1 LKKLLLIFLLIISSV
16 QAQNNSLFWEIS
28 GNGLSKNSYLYGTM
42 HVNEKV
48 SFHLS
53 DLFFKN
59 LLAADIVANESN
71 PETWGDLNNLMKNKY
86 SDTYS
91 NNYRSNPQYSEFYL
105 FPTEKE
111 TIKTIFV
118 NDNTFFRNMLSG
130 VEGDQADFQENTVLD
145 MFIFQTG
152 KKYKK
157 KITGLE
163 DAKES
168 MLSLLQ
174 MMDDDARPKEENKLL
189 LMKIV
194 KNRNPT
200 EVMKEYY
207 REKDIVMLDS
217 IYKLMFSKKAHD
229 LLIVNRNIIM
239 TKSIDSIAKTGSL
252 FSAVGAA
259 HLAGKDGIIALL
271 RQKGYTVKP
280 IIDVFTEKG
289 KNQKKDIE
297 AYFPNPNFVV
307 TNTDDGMISLPLYKK
322 TVEENKNLGSPDFT
336 NGGAI
341 NIKRIPLNQFLKKD
355 NDVYQPKSL
364 DSLFFE
370 KIAGDI
376 IQKKYFEQ
384 ENYSGYDIKN
394 ITKTGNNQRSKFFIT
409 PLEIISV
416 SMNGPTNYVR
426 QYENEVFENI
436 KIKSFKTN
444 WEKIKPK
451 KGGFEIELPA
461 FNFVFGNSTEKPND
475 IEIQAYDNTEKGYYF
490 LTEKTINDITIL
502 ENSEYEQQQ
511 IHYQFYLQHDLDSTS
526 TKFDKEKNTYVSA
539 SKLGTKKINLK
550 TYIAGN
556 KYYLLGTVNAS
567 DSNTK
572 RYFGSFSA
580 TPILYQSKTRV
591 FTDTLARFSVEIPE
605 KENEKLFLNL
615 KTEKNNSKNT
625 FEDSG
630 NFYSFDSESKKT
642 VDLQY
647 YKYSKY
653 VSTISNDSIYR
664 RFKKTFLNFRDNR
677 DTEDFEENFNPNFTK
692 LPASTTSLMNT
703 NMHSKKGFS
712 KSMWN
717 KILKNKNDDYEILK
731 ESSFYDKDKN
741 IYSIDALVSKP
752 NTSQAVKYKVLY
764 RNNSFYLMSSLVEK
778 NKPEND
784 VFVEKAFTTLQL
796 KETDKKEFS
805 EDKLQLFISDAKSE
819 KDTIRYSALKS
830 VATLDIEKK
839 DFDKVTGFL
848 SSFKFKDNETDAINT
863 LIEKLGDIDDARVIT
878 FLEQYYKKEETKTT
892 VRIGVLNALS
902 KQKSKNGYKKINE
915 LLDFDLPLPDNE
927 YEIKGLFYTFE
938 SDAEN
943 SKELFPD
950 IFQYYSITEY
960 NKPILDF
967 TNTLLEKKLITV
979 KKLNAFKKIILTNA
993 KLEYKRV
1000 LSWNQKKKIDKED
1013 DEETVEIYED
1023 YDSRNSLENIVN
1035 YMDLLSNFDNNSETK
1050 ELFDKIRKLD
1060 IPELN
1065 IELLRLGFIHN
1076 KLSET
1081 EIKVA
1086 LENPKTRF
1094 ITINLLLNAD
1104 KKNLITLSDDE
1115 IAASAMINF
1124 TNPAL
1129 QDSIQLLKKQIVEN
1143 NGKEISYYF
1152 YQISKKVKE
1161 SEITQKQLF
1170 ALAFINEDKKINP
1183 LAYNTLALKDITE
1196 DENMEEEYELIINQS
1211 LNGNHPRASF
1221 VKEKAEKLSN
1231 PEIEF

>member
-1 LKKLLLIFLLIISSV
+1 MKKLLFILLFIISSV

-42 HVNEKV
+42 HVSEKV

-71 PETWGDLNNLMKNKY
+71 PETWSDLNNLMKNNY
-86 SDTYS
+86 NDSYL
-91 NNYRSNPQYSEFYL
+91 NNYRNNTQYSDFYL

-168 MLSLLQ
+168 MISLLNI
-174 MMDDDARPKEENKLL
+174 MGDDATPKEENKLL
-189 LMKIV
+189 LMKII

-229 LLIVNRNIIM
+229 ALIVNRNIIM

-259 HLAGKDGIIALL
+259 HLAGKDGIIELL

-289 KNQKKDIE
+289 KTQKKDIE
-297 AYFPNPNFVV
+297 AYFPNPNFAV
-307 TNTDDGMISLPLYKK
+307 TNTSDGMITLPLYKK
-322 TVEENKNLGSPDFT
+322 TVEENQTLGSPDFT

-355 NDVYQPKSL
+355 NDVYEPKSL

-376 IQKKYFEQ
+376 IQKTYFEQ

-426 QYENEVFENI
+426 QYENDVFENI

-461 FNFVFGNSTEKPND
+461 FNFVFGNSIEKPNN

-490 LTEKTINDITIL
+490 LTEKTINETSII

-511 IHYQFYLQHDLDSTS
+511 IHYQFYLQHDIDSTN
-526 TKFDKEKNTYVSA
+526 TKFDKDKNTFVSA
-539 SKLGTKKINLK
+539 STLGTKKINLK
-550 TYIAGN
+550 TFIAGN

-567 DSNTK
+567 DNNTN
-572 RYFGSFSA
+572 RYFDSFSP
-580 TPILYQSKTRV
+580 TPILYQSKNKV
-591 FTDTLARFSVEIPE
+591 FTDTLATFSVEIPE

-615 KTEKNNSKNT
+615 AAEKRNSKNT

-630 NFYSFDSESKKT
+630 NFYSFESETKKT

-653 VSTISNDSIYR
+653 ESTISNDSVYR
-664 RFKKTFLNFRDNR
+664 RFKKTFLNYRDNR
-677 DTEDFEENFNPNFTK
+677 DDDDFEENFNPNFTQ
-692 LPASTTSLMNT
+692 LPASQTSLLNT

-712 KSMWN
+712 KSVWN
-717 KILKNKNDDYEILK
+717 KILRNKNDDYQILK
-731 ESSFYDKDKN
+731 ESSFYDQDKN
-741 IYSIDALVSKP
+741 IYTIEALVSKP
-752 NTSQAVKYKVLY
+752 NASQAVKYKVLY
-764 RNNSFYLMSSLVEK
+764 RNNAFYSMSSLVEK
-778 NKPEND
+778 NNPDND
-784 VFVEKAFTTLQL
+784 AFVEKAFTTLQL
-796 KETDKKEFS
+796 KETDKKALS
-805 EDKLQLFISDAKSE
+805 EDKVQLFITDAKSE

-830 VATLDIEKK
+830 VNMLTIEKK
-839 DFDKVTGFL
+839 DFDKVSSFL

-863 LIEKLGDIDDARVIT
+863 LIGKIGKIDDTRVIP
-878 FLEQYYKKEETKTT
+878 FLEQYYKNEATKTT
-892 VRIGVLNALS
+892 VRISILEALS
-902 KQKSKNGYKKINE
+902 NQKNKKGYQKVNE
-915 LLDFDLPLPDNE
+915 LLEFDLPLPDNE
-927 YEIKGLFYTFE
+927 YEIKGLFYAFE
-938 SDAEN
+938 NDAEN

-967 TNTLLEKKLITV
+967 TNILLEKKLITV
-979 KKLNAFKKIILTNA
+979 KKLNVFKKIILTNA

-1013 DEETVEIYED
+1013 EEETVEIYDD

-1035 YMDLLSNFDNNSETK
+1035 YMDLLSNFDQNNETK
-1050 ELFDKIRKLD
+1050 DLFDKIKKLD

-1065 IELLRLGFIHN
+1065 IELLRLGIIHN
-1076 KLSET
+1076 KLSEP
-1081 EIKVA
+1081 EIKTA

-1094 ITINLLLNAD
+1094 ITLNLLLNAD
-1104 KKNLITLSDDE
+1104 KKEFVALSDDE
-1115 IAASAMINF
+1115 IAASALMNF

-1129 QDSIQLLKKQIVEN
+1129 QDSIQLLKKQIVEH
-1143 NGKEISYYF
+1143 NGKEITYYF
-1152 YQISKKVKE
+1152 YQISKKVKD
-1161 SEITQKQLF
+1161 SEITQKQLC
-1170 ALAFINEDKKINP
+1170 ALAFIYENKKINP
-1183 LAYNTLALKDITE
+1183 LAYNMLSLKEITE
-1196 DENMEEEYELIINQS
+1196 DENLEEQYELIINQS

-1221 VKEKAEKLSN
+1221 VKEKAEKQTN
-1231 PEIEF
+1231 PELEF